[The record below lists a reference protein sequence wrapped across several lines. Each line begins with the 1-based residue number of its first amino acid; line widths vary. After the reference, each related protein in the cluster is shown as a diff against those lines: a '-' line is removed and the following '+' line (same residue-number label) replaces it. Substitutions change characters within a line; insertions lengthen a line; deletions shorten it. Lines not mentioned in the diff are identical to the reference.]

1 MNKESRKI
9 IEFID
14 SDDLTTEKL
23 EEIKKRFT
31 NSRDFTNQIGYLVME
46 IVNTNQEFY
55 QLNRN
60 KLEIEKISERY
71 FG

>member
-71 FG
+71 FA